1 LFYSGNFSKARGMG
15 KVVQVQPQQHSLDK
29 IKWALVWGIVLVC
42 SVGNIYYRDAFS
54 FSMRVSVMIVLGLVA
69 FFLASSTIKGQIAL
83 KFIKDAR
90 SEMRKIVWPTRQ
102 ETTQTTLVVA
112 AFVVVMSL
120 ILWGFDVLFASIIN
134 RIVG

>member
-1 LFYSGNFSKARGMG
+1 MG

-42 SVGNIYYRDAFS
+42 AVGNLYYHDTFS
-54 FSMRVSVMIVLGLVA
+54 LSIRVSVMIVLGLLA
-69 FFLASSTIKGQIAL
+69 FLTVSSTFKGQVAL
-83 KFIKDAR
+83 KFIKEAR

-120 ILWGFDVLFASIIN
+120 ILWGIDVLFASIIN